1 MMKYLKYLIAILWN
15 RDLRRAVLTGE
26 LNPDAQRWLQKA
38 HASEAA
44 KKSPFESNAYKS
56 TRTNKEEI

>member
-26 LNPDAQRWLQKA
+26 LNPAAQRWLHKA
-38 HASEAA
+38 HTAEAA
-44 KKSPFESNAYKS
+44 KKRPRENS
-56 TRTNKEEI
+56 IL